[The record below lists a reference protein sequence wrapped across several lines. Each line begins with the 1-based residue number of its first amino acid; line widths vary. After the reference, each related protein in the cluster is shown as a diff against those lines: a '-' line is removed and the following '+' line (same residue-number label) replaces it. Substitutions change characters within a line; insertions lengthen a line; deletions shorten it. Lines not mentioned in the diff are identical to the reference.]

1 MDQFPHCALSGDGAL
16 KFAQSQ
22 NLDGI
27 CNPEEL
33 KSDNCPNQILN
44 VTHPQYGEY
53 TDLLYKG
60 RPVIESEDQQLHDT
74 VSAVAN
80 RRQRAFSMCK
90 FNRYLHNFVKIM
102 IIHEAGKPQLII
114 FMVWNLPMLGYV
126 YLLLTKS
133 SVSFG
138 QLLPLSM
145 NSQILYSAIAWL
157 CKRIQSTT
165 GT

>member
-1 MDQFPHCALSGDGAL
+1 MISGRHFFHPVSIARKIMDQSPHCALSGDGAL

-27 CNPEEL
+27 CNPDEL

-74 VSAVAN
+74 VSAVAIDAN
-80 RRQRAFSMCK
+80 GHLACANSTGI
-90 FNRYLHNFVKIM
+90 Y
-102 IIHEAGKPQLII
+102 IIL
-114 FMVWNLPMLGYV
+114 
-126 YLLLTKS
+126 
-133 SVSFG
+133 
-138 QLLPLSM
+138 
-145 NSQILYSAIAWL
+145 
-157 CKRIQSTT
+157 
-165 GT
+165 